1 MKIIEN
7 LPQQFIGK
15 GEVKDFVFTKIKESD
30 KAFVYEVDSG
40 CSKNHY
46 EVFRKKAKT
55 NSVRYC
61 YPTSKAFGGWA
72 WCPSSLKKALEIFE
86 ELNNSRK

>member
-1 MKIIEN
+1 MKITED
-7 LPQQFIGK
+7 LPNQFIGI
-15 GEVKDFVFTKIKESD
+15 GEVKDWVFTKIKESE
-30 KAFVYEVDSG
+30 KAFIFEVNNG

-61 YPTSKAFGGWA
+61 YPTSKAFGDWA
-72 WCPSSLKKALEIFE
+72 WCPSTLEKALEIFE
-86 ELNNSRK
+86 ELNNRKK